1 MITISGVKL
10 SRRQVMIA
18 TTQKFS
24 GISVYKSAKSK
35 HQLFAIANYLT
46 VSQDPIFMSY
56 DRVGLFVMKL
66 SQSFISHP
74 NQLTKELIRDSYRYP
89 RL

>member
-1 MITISGVKL
+1 MRGRNRPTHHGVFVYLRNNVEL

-24 GISVYKSAKSK
+24 GTAKSK

-74 NQLTKELIRDSYRYP
+74 IS
-89 RL
+89 